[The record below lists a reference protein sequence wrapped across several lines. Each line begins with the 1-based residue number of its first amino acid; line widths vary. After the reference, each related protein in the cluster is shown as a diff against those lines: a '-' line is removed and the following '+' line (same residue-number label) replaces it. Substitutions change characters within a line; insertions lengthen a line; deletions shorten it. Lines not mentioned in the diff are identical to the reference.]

1 MLRNRTNGV
10 NSTIANPIWYYV
22 FTIGASCVS
31 AGFLMTIEFQGK
43 VSLFFVLIISF
54 LMGSFASFVFALVLR
69 RTAHLFGRNK
79 WWVWLLGGAILAPV
93 LILFAGMCG
102 GALARSQLPED
113 ILRILSFLFY
123 APMVLAKR
131 WWLSL
136 PIGIITSLVAYAV
149 DNAAAGESVPSP
161 R

>member
-1 MLRNRTNGV
+1 M
-10 NSTIANPIWYYV
+10 NSTVANPIWYYV
-22 FTIGASCVS
+22 FTIGAGCVS

-43 VSLFFVLIISF
+43 LPLFFVLIISF
-54 LMGSFASFVFALVLR
+54 LMGSFASFVFALTLR
-69 RTAHLFGRNK
+69 GTAHFFGRNK
-79 WWVWLLGGAILAPV
+79 WWVWLLAGAILAPV

-102 GALARSQLPED
+102 GALARSQLPEG

-136 PIGIITSLVAYAV
+136 PVGIITSMVAYAL
-149 DNAAAGESVPSP
+149 DNAAVGESVPSP